1 MVKKLESFYDSA
13 HKQCIQP
20 KSAEAIKLK
29 ERKGKA
35 NLKYPRMMAENKI
48 IWRNEEFK
56 GSDVI
61 RKVKENV
68 KFRANILG
76 FKKCT
81 VNDCEWFRGL

>member
-1 MVKKLESFYDSA
+1 
-13 HKQCIQP
+13 
-20 KSAEAIKLK
+20 
-29 ERKGKA
+29 
-35 NLKYPRMMAENKI
+35 MMAENKI

-81 VNDCEWFRGL
+81 VNDCEWFGGL